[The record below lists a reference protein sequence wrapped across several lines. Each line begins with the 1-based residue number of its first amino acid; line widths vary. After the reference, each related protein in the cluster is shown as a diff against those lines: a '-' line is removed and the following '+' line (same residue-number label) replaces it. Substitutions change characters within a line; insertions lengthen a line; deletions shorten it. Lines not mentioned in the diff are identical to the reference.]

1 MPRASHGISATN
13 FDGLP
18 AAPDGNNAGMFKF
31 TRHITRSFTRMA
43 LMAFAW
49 NHRTEIQRWGRSIWA
64 ELRAPSRLKTLGTVL
79 WRVSRDPQLTGSR
92 QLRSVSLVGDAVEL
106 NVDPMWKHTPRLI
119 NELRTVNGVTDVS
132 VRSA

>member
-1 MPRASHGISATN
+1 
-13 FDGLP
+13 
-18 AAPDGNNAGMFKF
+18 MFKF
-31 TRHITRSFTRMA
+31 TRRITRPFTRMA

-64 ELRAPSRLKTLGTVL
+64 ELRAPGEISPSRLKTLGTVL
-79 WRVSRDPQLTGSR
+79 WRVSRDPQLTGAR
-92 QLRSVSLVGDAVEL
+92 QLRSVSLVGDVVEL